1 MIENNNQ
8 LIIIV
13 DGVASDNKLD
23 AAGSKGGRSRGPYDV
38 DEESISTTEISVD
51 AEKLKSKMSSFI
63 KIITMVV
70 NESQESVDKKSGMR
84 LDEVKLTVEISG
96 EGEFKLLGT
105 GAKAGG
111 KGAIELVFKNRS

>member
-1 MIENNNQ
+1 MTNSDNQ

-13 DGVASDNKLD
+13 ENISTEIPNKSK
-23 AAGSKGGRSRGPYDV
+23 GSKGIDPLS
-38 DEESISTTEISVD
+38 DEYNEEFVSVTEISVD
-51 AEKLKSKMSSFI
+51 AEKLKSKMSNFI

-70 NESQESVDKKSGMR
+70 NESQEVVGEKSGMQ

-111 KGAIELVFKNRS
+111 KGALELVFKRRS

>member
-1 MIENNNQ
+1 MASSDNQ

-13 DGVASDNKLD
+13 ESVSSSNISSK
-23 AAGSKGGRSRGPYDV
+23 SKGNRGIDPLS
-38 DEESISTTEISVD
+38 DEYNDEFSSVTEISID
-51 AEKLKSKMSSFI
+51 AEKLKSKMSNFV

-70 NESQESVDKKSGMR
+70 NESQEVVGKESGMQ

-111 KGAIELVFKNRS
+111 KGALELVFKRRS